1 MVLTT
6 DSRIFSFCKC
16 LDKQIASGRKIQ
28 MEKII
33 LGMQWKS
40 KAVITDFGW
49 VVEMRIPYA
58 APVFQVKT
66 N

>member
-16 LDKQIASGRKIQ
+16 RRWTSRGITADSNGEDYSWDAV
-28 MEKII
+28 
-33 LGMQWKS
+33 WKS

-58 APVFQVKT
+58 APFFK
-66 N
+66 